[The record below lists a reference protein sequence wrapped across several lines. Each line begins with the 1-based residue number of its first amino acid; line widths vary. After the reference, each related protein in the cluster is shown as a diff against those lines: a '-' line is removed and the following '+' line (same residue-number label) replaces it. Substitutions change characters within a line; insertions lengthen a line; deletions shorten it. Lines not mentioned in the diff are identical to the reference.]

1 MKIVIIEDEKAA
13 AENLKYLLSEIDP
26 NMRVDTVLDTVSSAV
41 DYFSQKPDIALAFFD
56 IHLADGNSFEIFN
69 QVEINI
75 PIIFTTAYDEYAIKA
90 FKVNSIHYLLKPI
103 DEEELIEA
111 VEKFK
116 SNRQILPI
124 TEEFK
129 QIISNISKE
138 SKSYKTAFLIQKQ
151 DRLIPID
158 VQDIA
163 YFTIELGQV
172 WAHTFH
178 KKSYA
183 IDGKLEEVE
192 AVLDPRLFFRANR
205 QYIVQR
211 KAIESLTVYINGKLI
226 LDLHPKPEER
236 VVVSKS
242 KAPQL
247 KSWMS

>member
-1 MKIVIIEDEKAA
+1 MRIAIVEDEKAA
-13 AENLKYLLSEIDP
+13 ADNLKYLLFEIDS
-26 NMRVDTVLDTVSSAV
+26 NLVIDKVLDTVASAV
-41 DYFSQKPDIALAFFD
+41 EYFSEKPDIELAFFD
-56 IHLADGNSFEIFN
+56 IHLADGNSFDVFN

-103 DEEELIEA
+103 DEDELSEA
-111 VEKFK
+111 INKFK
-116 SNRQILPI
+116 SNRQTLPI
-124 TEEFK
+124 SEEFK
-129 QIISNISKE
+129 QVLSSLRNE
-138 SKSYKTAFLIQKQ
+138 GKSYKTTFLIQKQ

-172 WAHTFH
+172 WAFTFN

-183 IDGKLEEVE
+183 VDGKLEDIEV
-192 AVLDPRLFFRANR
+192 VLDPRLFFRANR

-226 LDLHPKPEER
+226 LDLQPKPEER
-236 VVVSKS
+236 VVISKS

-247 KSWMS
+247 KNWMS

>member
-13 AENLKYLLSEIDP
+13 AENLKYLLSEIEP
-26 NMRVDTVLDTVSSAV
+26 HLVVDRVLDTVAATV
-41 DYFSQKPDIALAFFD
+41 DYFSQKPDIDLAFFD
-56 IHLADGNSFEIFN
+56 IHLADGNSFEVFN
-69 QVEINI
+69 KVEINT

-103 DEEELIEA
+103 DDDELLEA
-111 VEKFK
+111 IDKFR
-116 SNRQILPI
+116 SNKQNPPI

-129 QIISNISKE
+129 RILYNISKE
-138 SKSYKTAFLIQKQ
+138 SVSYKSTFLVQRQ
-151 DRLIPID
+151 DRLIPIE
-158 VQDIA
+158 VQEIA

-178 KKSYA
+178 KKNYA
-183 IDGKLEEVE
+183 IDGKLEDIE
-192 AVLDPRLFFRANR
+192 AVLDPQLFFRANR

-226 LDLHPKPEER
+226 LDLQPKPDER

-242 KAPQL
+242 KAPLL
-247 KSWMS
+247 KNWMS